1 ESDDVA
7 WIVLMAGPGLP
18 GYSILILQ
26 AELIARASG
35 ASEAAIAQNHEMQ
48 RTLFT
53 VLREEPSDSAARER
67 VRDALRELHARTR
80 AAIDQQVLQV
90 VTPWFRY
97 FIDYDPRPTLRRVK
111 VPVLAVN
118 GALDLQVPSEA
129 NLAAIREALEQ
140 GGNRQFTIVEFPGLN
155 HLFQTAMTG
164 APAEYAQIDQ
174 TMAPAVME
182 RIGDWVLEVS
192 GGR

>member
-1 ESDDVA
+1 
-7 WIVLMAGPGLP
+7 
-18 GYSILILQ
+18 
-26 AELIARASG
+26 
-35 ASEAAIAQNHEMQ
+35 
-48 RTLFT
+48 T
-53 VLREEPSDSAARER
+53 
-67 VRDALRELHARTR
+67 ALRELHERTQAALGQQPAQGAEAEARE
-80 AAIDQQVLQV
+80 AAIEQQVRQV

-118 GALDLQVPSEA
+118 GSLDLQVPSQA

-140 GGNRQFTIVEFPGLN
+140 GGNRQLTTVEFPGLN
-155 HLFQTAMTG
+155 HLFQTAQTG
-164 APAEYAQIDQ
+164 APAEYAQIDE

-182 RIGDWVLEVS
+182 RIADWVLEVS

>member
-1 ESDDVA
+1 
-7 WIVLMAGPGLP
+7 
-18 GYSILILQ
+18 
-26 AELIARASG
+26 
-35 ASEAAIAQNHEMQ
+35 MQ

-53 VLREEPSDSAARER
+53 VLREEPSDSAARDR
-67 VRDALRELHARTR
+67 VRDALRELHAQTR
-80 AAIDQQVLQV
+80 AALGQHPAEGAEAEARDAAIDQQVRQV

-97 FIDYDPRPTLRRVK
+97 FIGYDPRPTLRRVK
-111 VPVLAVN
+111 VPVLAIN
-118 GALDLQVPSEA
+118 GSLDLQVPSEA

-155 HLFQTAMTG
+155 HLFQTAKTG
-164 APAEYAQIDQ
+164 APAEYAQIDE

-182 RIGDWVLEVS
+182 KIAEWVLEVS